1 MDLYHIT
8 NEFQLI
14 LKALTKTNEQLMQT
28 KDGQIHKGLHQMERA
43 KENFSQA
50 LAFQL
55 QKQIY

>member
-14 LKALTKTNEQLMQT
+14 LKALAKTNEQLMHSN
-28 KDGQIHKGLHQMERA
+28 GQIHKGLNQMERA
-43 KENFSQA
+43 KKNFSQA